1 MRKKLAALG
10 AAALLA
16 GVGLSTAPA
25 ASAATASQYCGKGY
39 TTSEPQLSYGDSGPA
54 VMALQ
59 CQLNEDIANTHLV
72 VDGKFGGLTYNA
84 VVKFQGC
91 NGLQQDGIV
100 GPKTWGQLDA
110 WSYLPGEAKLNC

>member
-1 MRKKLAALG
+1 MRKQFAVLG

-16 GVGLSTAPA
+16 GVGLTAAPA

-39 TTSEPQLSYGDSGPA
+39 TTSEPQLSYGDTGPA

-59 CQLNEDIANTHLV
+59 CQLNEDIANTHLT
-72 VDGKFGGLTYNA
+72 VDGVFGGLTYNA

-91 NGLQQDGIV
+91 TGLKQDGIV
-100 GPKTWGQLDA
+100 GPKTWGQLDGA
-110 WSYLPGEAKLNC
+110 SYLPAESQLNC